1 MKLDAL
7 KLAEKLQEMA
17 VLYGR
22 FHELLAQEQVYLV
35 NSNTLELAEVV
46 KEKERV
52 AEKVQ
57 SAEEERLALLDR
69 IAEMMKTDR
78 RSIKVDDVAALLEK
92 KDAVELLD
100 ARNALRTALAQ
111 VKALNEINNQLLQHS
126 MQYVRSAFEI
136 VAGKKDQRQGYGNNG
151 MVRMTVKVERNL
163 VNTRA

>member
-1 MKLDAL
+1 MKQDAC
-7 KLAEKLQEMA
+7 KLTEKLQEMA

-35 NSNTLELAEVV
+35 NNNTRELAEVV
-46 KEKERV
+46 KEKERI

-57 SAEEERLALLDR
+57 SAEDERLALLDS
-69 IAEMMKTDR
+69 IAVTMKADR
-78 RSIKVDDVAALLEK
+78 RRIKVDDIASLLEK
-92 KDAVELLD
+92 KDAADLLD

-111 VKALNEINNQLLQHS
+111 VKALNEINNQLLNDS

-151 MVRMTVKVERNL
+151 MVRTTVKVERNL